1 MSNFLENSV
10 FFGVFIS
17 IITYEIGVLIKKKLK
32 LAIFNPLLI
41 SIALIIV
48 FLLAFHIKYNVYESG
63 AQCLSYFLTPA
74 TVALAVPLY
83 EQIEPLKKNWKAIVA
98 GILSGALTSALC
110 VLAVA
115 LIFQLDH
122 KQYVTLLPKSITTAI
137 GMGLSEELGGIVTIT
152 VAVIVVTGVI
162 GNMFAESI
170 CKLFHITDPVRFEK
184 SLKVTIEHGHAN
196 HLSDDW
202 SSTAYWYQ
210 TLPTSK
216 NITILPMEE
225 RLPNVPVLPE
235 RDLRMP
241 ELTDEMKAARD
252 SWEKRWEEYSPA
264 RQEQFR
270 IKEEKA
276 RRESRLNTEFAK
288 KLRDEYK

>member
-1 MSNFLENSV
+1 MSSFLENSV

-63 AQCLSYFLTPA
+63 AQYLSYFLTPA

-170 CKLFHITDPVRFEK
+170 CKLFHITDPVAKGIGIGSASHAMGTAKAMEMGEIEGAMS
-184 SLKVTIEHGHAN
+184 SLSIAVSG
-196 HLSDDW
+196 L
-202 SSTAYWYQ
+202 
-210 TLPTSK
+210 
-216 NITILPMEE
+216 
-225 RLPNVPVLPE
+225 
-235 RDLRMP
+235 
-241 ELTDEMKAARD
+241 LTVVV
-252 SWEKRWEEYSPA
+252 S
-264 RQEQFR
+264 
-270 IKEEKA
+270 II
-276 RRESRLNTEFAK
+276 FAQI
-288 KLRDEYK
+288 Y

>member
-63 AQCLSYFLTPA
+63 AQYLSYFLTPA

-83 EQIEPLKKNWKAIVA
+83 EQIEPLKKNWKAVVA

-170 CKLFHITDPVRFEK
+170 CKLFHITDPVAKGIGIGSASHAMGTAKAMEMVEIEGAMS
-184 SLKVTIEHGHAN
+184 SLSIAVSG
-196 HLSDDW
+196 L
-202 SSTAYWYQ
+202 
-210 TLPTSK
+210 
-216 NITILPMEE
+216 
-225 RLPNVPVLPE
+225 
-235 RDLRMP
+235 
-241 ELTDEMKAARD
+241 LTVVV
-252 SWEKRWEEYSPA
+252 S
-264 RQEQFR
+264 
-270 IKEEKA
+270 II
-276 RRESRLNTEFAK
+276 FAQI
-288 KLRDEYK
+288 Y

>member
-32 LAIFNPLLI
+32 MAIFNPLLI

-63 AQCLSYFLTPA
+63 AQYLSYFLTPA

-110 VLAVA
+110 VLVVA
-115 LIFQLDH
+115 LLFQLDH

-170 CKLFHITDPVRFEK
+170 CKLFHITDPVAKGIGIGSASHAMGTAKAMEMGEIEGAMS
-184 SLKVTIEHGHAN
+184 SLSIAVSG
-196 HLSDDW
+196 L
-202 SSTAYWYQ
+202 
-210 TLPTSK
+210 
-216 NITILPMEE
+216 
-225 RLPNVPVLPE
+225 
-235 RDLRMP
+235 
-241 ELTDEMKAARD
+241 LTVVV
-252 SWEKRWEEYSPA
+252 S
-264 RQEQFR
+264 
-270 IKEEKA
+270 II
-276 RRESRLNTEFAK
+276 FAQI
-288 KLRDEYK
+288 Y